1 MAEQKYIINRSTL
14 VKIAD
19 SVRNLTG
26 IVGNIEVSDISALL
40 DTVKPASAEARISV
54 SKVTKIITINQ
65 PTDKRITVTK
75 QEG

>member
-1 MAEQKYIINRSTL
+1 MEEQKYIINRSTL

-40 DTVKPASAEARISV
+40 DTVKPASLDARISV
-54 SKVTKIITINQ
+54 AKVTKIITINQ
-65 PTDKRITVTK
+65 PSDKRITVTK

>member
-40 DTVKPASAEARISV
+40 DTVKPASLDARISV
-54 SKVTKIITINQ
+54 AKVTKIITINQ
-65 PTDKRITVTK
+65 PSDKRITVTK
-75 QEG
+75 